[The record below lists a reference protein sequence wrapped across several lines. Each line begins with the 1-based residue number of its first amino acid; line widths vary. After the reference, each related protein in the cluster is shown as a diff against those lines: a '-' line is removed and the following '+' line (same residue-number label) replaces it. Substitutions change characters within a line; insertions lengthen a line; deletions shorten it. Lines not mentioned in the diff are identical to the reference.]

1 MGASG
6 FNRTVKTIGSIRNR
20 QVNFTPE
27 HTFFN
32 PHEHMPQKAQ
42 HIREI
47 VQGETD
53 KDLLGTKSSKWSNNV
68 CLPKDFDDNSG
79 LSENRK
85 KFLIRKGFED
95 ETITQSK
102 PQTTYAGIDTRDVY
116 YHGWDVSVEKTPPRD
131 KQRQYQMERVFIMD
145 KTTRIADVLLKNQ
158 KAETVRY
165 GIKSDK
171 YLNPELISTRVN
183 EKIRQEKDQEQ

>member
-6 FNRTVKTIGSIRNR
+6 FNRTAKTIGSIRNR
-20 QVNFTPE
+20 QINFTPE

-42 HIREI
+42 HIRDI
-47 VQGETD
+47 VQVETD
-53 KDLLGTKSSKWSNNV
+53 IDLLGTKSRKWSNNV

-95 ETITQSK
+95 ETIT
-102 PQTTYAGIDTRDVY
+102 
-116 YHGWDVSVEKTPPRD
+116 
-131 KQRQYQMERVFIMD
+131 
-145 KTTRIADVLLKNQ
+145 
-158 KAETVRY
+158 
-165 GIKSDK
+165 
-171 YLNPELISTRVN
+171 
-183 EKIRQEKDQEQ
+183 